1 MCGNSMK
8 FDLVYE
14 YTENYLSDHFY
25 HRKNHQEKFNYSEV
39 MFIIFNTCS
48 ALKDI
53 KLMQD
58 CHGKIT
64 MKSIAICRDVKLTDP
79 ITE

>member
-1 MCGNSMK
+1 
-8 FDLVYE
+8 
-14 YTENYLSDHFY
+14 
-25 HRKNHQEKFNYSEV
+25 
-39 MFIIFNTCS
+39 MFVLFHICS

-64 MKSIAICRDVKLTDP
+64 MKAVLVDRDVKLSDP
-79 ITE
+79 IVEEFS